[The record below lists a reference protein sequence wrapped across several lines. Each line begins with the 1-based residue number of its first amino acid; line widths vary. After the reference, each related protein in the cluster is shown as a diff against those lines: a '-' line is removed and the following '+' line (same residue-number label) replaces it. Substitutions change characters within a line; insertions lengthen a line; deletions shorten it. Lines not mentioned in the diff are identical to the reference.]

1 MDATRCAALKSRR
14 LFDGIPVAQPMR
26 VGPFRALTS
35 WRRLS
40 AGLGRILLVAATAAM
55 AATAAGCG
63 DDNSRNPAGPG
74 AMQGPAAGNPGMGN
88 AGGGMAV
95 NSEFDYLAEMI
106 PHHEEAIDAA
116 RVLAR
121 GTRRETLRRFAET
134 IIDTQSAE
142 VQQMRRWLAAWYPG
156 RGTSVAYQPMM
167 RDLRALTGD
176 ALDRAFLDDMI
187 PHHRMAVMM
196 SQQLIA
202 RGLAQHA
209 EVVPFAG
216 TIRDVQQQ
224 EVQMMVLWLAEWFGA
239 PPPMGH

>member
-1 MDATRCAALKSRR
+1 
-14 LFDGIPVAQPMR
+14 
-26 VGPFRALTS
+26 
-35 WRRLS
+35 
-40 AGLGRILLVAATAAM
+40 
-55 AATAAGCG
+55 
-63 DDNSRNPAGPG
+63 
-74 AMQGPAAGNPGMGN
+74 MQGPAIGNPGGGMGN

-95 NSEFDYLAEMI
+95 NSEFEYLAEMI
-106 PHHEEAIDAA
+106 PHHEEAIEAA

-121 GTRRETLRRFAET
+121 GTRRETMRRFAET

-156 RGTSVAYQPMM
+156 RDTSVAYQPMM

-196 SQQLIA
+196 SQQLLV

-224 EVQMMVLWLAEWFGA
+224 EIQMMVLWLAEWFGA